1 MRVATGTRIGHYE
14 VLGLLG
20 AGGMGEVYRGRDTRL
35 QRTVAIKVIIGDLVD
50 DEIIRRFESEALS
63 ASALNHPGIL
73 TVHEF
78 GEHQGLHYLV
88 TEFIEGET
96 LRQRLQRGPMRIE
109 EALDVAIQIASALDT
124 AHAADLIHRD
134 VKPENVMLRPDGFV
148 KLLDFGLAKVAIAPD
163 AAATKTPTSRVTQ
176 PGIML
181 GTIGYMAPEQ
191 VRCQAVDQ
199 RVDIWSLAVVLH
211 EMITGDSPF
220 AARTAGDV
228 IASVLERQPPRLS
241 DRGIHAP
248 EELEATISRALAKD
262 RNDRFQS
269 VKDFLREL
277 RRIKQLVEREAETR
291 SGMPTA
297 LTTPPPLA
305 NVKAERGR
313 WWMWS
318 AALLVL
324 ALVVAAAAWQRFGTQ
339 PEPALRGE
347 PIAAA
352 RTFEYWLTVQ
362 KMHQG
367 QPFDPPFNSSG
378 QEIFGDGWKF
388 RFNFRNETTGFLY
401 LLNQGPGAGGH
412 YTLRLLYPTPS
423 SGQMAVGSG
432 GASIA
437 VPTKDWFVFDE
448 NAGTEK
454 FWIVWS
460 ATALPEM
467 QEALRFVNSDDLGE
481 VKDVALSAR
490 IETILNQYATGIR
503 VAKDPLTKRTV
514 VEFRGDVLAM
524 RAELEHN

>member
-1 MRVATGTRIGHYE
+1 M
-14 VLGLLG
+14 LGLVG

-35 QRTVAIKVIIGDLVD
+35 QRTVAIKVITGDLVD
-50 DEIIRRFESEALS
+50 DDIIERFESEALS

-88 TEFIEGET
+88 TEFIDGET
-96 LRQRLQRGPMRIE
+96 LRQRLQRGPMRVD

-124 AHAADLIHRD
+124 AHAAGLIHRD

-148 KLLDFGLAKVAIAPD
+148 KVLDFGLAKVAIAPD
-163 AAATKTPTSRVTQ
+163 AAASGDTRVARTQ

-181 GTIGYMAPEQ
+181 GTVGYMAPEQ
-191 VRCQAVDQ
+191 VRCQAVDH
-199 RVDIWSLAVVLH
+199 RADIWSIGVVLH

-241 DRGIHAP
+241 DRGIQAP
-248 EELEATISRALAKD
+248 EELEAVISRALAKD

-269 VKDFLREL
+269 VKDLLREL
-277 RRIKQLVEREAETR
+277 RRIKQVVEREVETR

-297 LTTPPPLA
+297 ITTPPPQEVRPA
-305 NVKAERGR
+305 HGR
-313 WWMWS
+313 WWMWA

-324 ALVVAAAAWQRFGTQ
+324 SLVGAASAWQRFGTR
-339 PEPALRGE
+339 PETAMRGE
-347 PIAAA
+347 PLAAE

-362 KMHQG
+362 KMHDG
-367 QPFDPPFNSSG
+367 KAFDSEFNSSG

-388 RFNFRNETTGFLY
+388 RFNFQNDAGGFLY
-401 LLNQGPGAGGH
+401 LLNHGPGAGGQ
-412 YTLRLLYPTPS
+412 YTLRLLYPMPS
-423 SGQMAVGSG
+423 STQGVGSG
-432 GASIA
+432 ES
-437 VPTKDWFVFDE
+437 DWFVFDE

-460 ATALPEM
+460 AKPLPEI
-467 QEALRFVNSDDLGE
+467 QEALRFVNKNDFGE
-481 VKDVALSAR
+481 VKDAALTAK
-490 IETILNQYATGIR
+490 IEAILNQYATGISFS
-503 VAKDPLTKRTV
+503 KDSLSKRTV
-514 VEFRGDVLAM
+514 VKGRGDVLAI
-524 RAELEHN
+524 RAELEHH